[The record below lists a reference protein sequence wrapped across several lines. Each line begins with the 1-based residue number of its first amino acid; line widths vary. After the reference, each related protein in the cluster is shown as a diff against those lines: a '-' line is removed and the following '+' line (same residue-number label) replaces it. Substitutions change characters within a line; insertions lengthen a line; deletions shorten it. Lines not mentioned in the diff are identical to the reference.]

1 MFRRANPLHPLAL
14 FVTLLTGWQAS
25 ALHAQAASPRPW
37 NVTAAFTGLR
47 TGATAGWVYGPE
59 FGIRRDFGRHWGV
72 GLRAALP
79 VFDTEPYAD
88 DGAAAIDLGPTLTF
102 ATGKAEFGFS
112 AGATGFLVANGGE
125 LSGGGIG
132 AFAGGQATAWLIQS
146 VGAVVS
152 ANVRV
157 AGGGAAFPSLSAGL
171 AVRF

>member
-1 MFRRANPLHPLAL
+1 MFRRANPLHRL
-14 FVTLLTGWQAS
+14 VLLIAIPAGCQAS

-37 NVTAAFTGLR
+37 NVTAAFTGLG

-59 FGIRRDFGRHWGV
+59 LGIRRDFGRHWGV

-79 VFDTEPYAD
+79 VFDTEPYSD
-88 DGAAAIDLGPTLTF
+88 DGAVALDLGPTLTF
-102 ATGKAEFGFS
+102 ATGRAEFGFS
-112 AGATGFLVANGGE
+112 AGATGFLVADGGE

-132 AFAGGQATAWLIQS
+132 AFAGGQATAWLTRS

-157 AGGGAAFPSLSAGL
+157 AGGAAFPSLGAGL